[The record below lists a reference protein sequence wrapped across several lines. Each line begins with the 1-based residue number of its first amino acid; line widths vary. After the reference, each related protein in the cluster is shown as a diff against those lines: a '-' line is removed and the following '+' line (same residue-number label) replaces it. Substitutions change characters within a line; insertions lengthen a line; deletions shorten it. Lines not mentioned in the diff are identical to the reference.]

1 MMEEEDLTRARNRL
15 SAGRIRA
22 MEKAPYLATALLSLE
37 PRETPGLNTFAVD
50 KRWVLYY
57 DPQKCLDWSVDEI
70 AAVWLHEISHVIRD
84 HAERFTATGD
94 PLSNAE
100 YFNIAADAAINSDL
114 KDMGV
119 LLPDADKRW
128 YAEANPLYPK
138 WRRNMTA
145 EEMYVIAKKGKGKK
159 QEEEEKGK
167 GKSEESES
175 KEDESSADSPSPE
188 SNEESAES
196 QEDSNQETQDGEES
210 QESSD
215 SENSDS
221 KDKENQEDSSNDS
234 EKDSSPSES
243 EAESS
248 DSSSDEKSGNSSEDS
263 DAEESGEKDGE
274 PDSDGETDSESTPE
288 ESGEGTPENSEGD
301 SDGEETREEDSSP
314 GEGETESTSDGSDGS
329 SDPSEASDSDS
340 KDSESPDS
348 PDAHDHEGNCGSGA
362 HGVPQDYEVD
372 DGTGFDPME
381 AEHMRRQVAQEISDY
396 NERYG
401 TVPGGMVRDA
411 KKLLDPQV
419 DWTEELLS
427 YVRKEI
433 ATVVGQNDYTYSRPS
448 RRGSQTPF
456 ILPSMRQQPPP
467 EIVVILDTSGSMKI
481 QEEIAQ
487 ALGEME
493 VLIETAARYSPIQGI
508 RIINCDAGAN
518 IPVIV
523 SDLNE
528 FEIIGGG
535 GTDMRIGIQ
544 AAAELD
550 PPAGIIITM
559 TDGYTPWPREVPEE
573 NQDALYIALIIES
586 TKKSRGG
593 ASQQRGWS
601 TTGIPE
607 WMHVIEVNTK

>member
-1 MMEEEDLTRARNRL
+1 MEKEALTKARNRL

-22 MEKAPYLATALLSLE
+22 MEKAPYLSSALLSLE

-57 DPQKCLDWSVDEI
+57 DPQKCLDWTVDEI

-84 HAERFTATGD
+84 HADRFSATGD
-94 PLSNAE
+94 PVSDAE

-119 LLPDADKRW
+119 MLPDADKRW
-128 YAEANPLYPK
+128 YAEANPQYPK

-145 EEMYVIAKKGKGKK
+145 EEMYSIAKKGKGKN
-159 QEEEEKGK
+159 QEENKGK
-167 GKSEESES
+167 GSKEDDPSSEESTDVDQSE
-175 KEDESSADSPSPE
+175 EA
-188 SNEESAES
+188 SNS
-196 QEDSNQETQDGEES
+196 QDTQDTQDPSEHKK
-210 QESSD
+210 
-215 SENSDS
+215 SENSS
-221 KDKENQEDSSNDS
+221 TDKSDPQENNDDS
-234 EKDSSPSES
+234 ETEKSDNSNSEKS
-243 EAESS
+243 GDENIDNSS
-248 DSSSDEKSGNSSEDS
+248 DSSDDS
-263 DAEESGEKDGE
+263 DSDKSDSNSEEETENSGENSN
-274 PDSDGETDSESTPE
+274 DSDSSGDDSEGSEGSPE
-288 ESGEGTPENSEGD
+288 GSEGNSEG
-301 SDGEETREEDSSP
+301 SEDGQ
-314 GEGETESTSDGSDGS
+314 GE
-329 SDPSEASDSDS
+329 
-340 KDSESPDS
+340 K
-348 PDAHDHEGNCGSGA
+348 AHDHEGNCGSGA
-362 HGVPQDYEVD
+362 HGVPQEYEVD
-372 DGTGFDPME
+372 DGSGFDPME
-381 AEHMRRQVAQEISDY
+381 AEHMRRQVAQEINDY

-411 KKLLDPQV
+411 KEILDPQV

-448 RRGSQTPF
+448 RRGAQTPF

-493 VLIETAARYSPIQGI
+493 VLIETAAKNSPLQGI

-523 SDLNE
+523 SDLDE

-559 TDGYTPWPREVPEE
+559 TDGFTPWPREVPEE
-573 NQDALYIALIIES
+573 NQDALYIALIIDS
-586 TKKSRGG
+586 SKKSRNGQ
-593 ASQQRGWS
+593 SQKRGWS
-601 TTGIPE
+601 TTGIPD

>member
-22 MEKAPYLATALLSLE
+22 MEKAPYLSTALLSLE

-94 PLSNAE
+94 PVSNAE

-159 QEEEEKGK
+159 QEEEKGK
-167 GKSEESES
+167 GESEESEENEEKDSSESNPAEDGTNDSMDAEEES
-175 KEDESSADSPSPE
+175 KE
-188 SNEESAES
+188 NEEK
-196 QEDSNQETQDGEES
+196 D
-210 QESSD
+210 SSD
-215 SENSDS
+215 SENNDSDDADSQDNADSQKDPSNDSAKEDNPSEEESRESSSGDNQKNSDS
-221 KDKENQEDSSNDS
+221 DSTDEDDSDVEGDEQGGDESDSEDESDKSEESGDSEGDGDS
-234 EKDSSPSES
+234 EKDSEAPGEQSGEDDSEGSEGSS
-243 EAESS
+243 EA
-248 DSSSDEKSGNSSEDS
+248 
-263 DAEESGEKDGE
+263 
-274 PDSDGETDSESTPE
+274 
-288 ESGEGTPENSEGD
+288 SEGD
-301 SDGEETREEDSSP
+301 SNE
-314 GEGETESTSDGSDGS
+314 
-329 SDPSEASDSDS
+329 
-340 KDSESPDS
+340 SESNES
-348 PDAHDHEGNCGSGA
+348 SDAHDHEGNCGSGA
-362 HGVPQDYEVD
+362 HGVPQEYEVD

-544 AAAELD
+544 AAAELE

-586 TKKSRGG
+586 KKKSRGG
-593 ASQQRGWS
+593 SQQRGWS